1 MLIRFCCHLADTLHH
16 SSIKVYLSAIRSL
29 HIEEGHPSPLV
40 DCLRLQRVLRGIK
53 RHQGS
58 TRRQRQPITIE
69 LMHIIFQS
77 LNFSDYNHTMLWAA
91 CCLGF
96 FGFLRAGEF
105 TVNSP
110 FNPDLHLAVS
120 DVQADFLVNPSSFRI
135 HIKCSKTDP
144 FRQGC
149 HIYIGAGKRDLCP
162 VRALTQYLHVRG
174 STPGPLFLLSDG
186 TPLHRQWLT
195 SNIQSIFS
203 AAGVPGCYTGHRFR
217 IGAATSAASRGLP
230 DHLIKTLGRWSSD
243 AYQIY
248 IRTPVSTIV
257 GVASLL
263 S

>member
-1 MLIRFCCHLADTLHH
+1 MHL
-16 SSIKVYLSAIRSL
+16 
-29 HIEEGHPSPLV
+29 
-40 DCLRLQRVLRGIK
+40 
-53 RHQGS
+53 
-58 TRRQRQPITIE
+58 
-69 LMHIIFQS
+69 IFQS

-96 FGFLRAGEF
+96 CGFLRAGEF

-110 FNPDLHLAVS
+110 FNPDIHLAVS
-120 DVQADFLVNPSSFRI
+120 DVQADSLVNPSSFRI

-203 AAGVPGCYTGHRFR
+203 AAGVPGCYTGHSFR

-230 DHLIKTLGRWSSD
+230 DHLIKTLSRWSSD

-248 IRTPVSTIV
+248 IHSPVSNIV

-263 S
+263 T

>member
-1 MLIRFCCHLADTLHH
+1 
-16 SSIKVYLSAIRSL
+16 
-29 HIEEGHPSPLV
+29 
-40 DCLRLQRVLRGIK
+40 
-53 RHQGS
+53 
-58 TRRQRQPITIE
+58 
-69 LMHIIFQS
+69 
-77 LNFSDYNHTMLWAA
+77 MLWAA

-96 FGFLRAGEF
+96 YEF

-110 FNPDLHLAVS
+110 FNPDIHLAVS
-120 DVQADFLVNPSSFRI
+120 DVQADSLVNPNSFRI

-203 AAGVPGCYTGHRFR
+203 AAGVPGCYTSL
-217 IGAATSAASRGLP
+217 ASALALLLQQP
-230 DHLIKTLGRWSSD
+230 LV
-243 AYQIY
+243 AYQITSSRHLADCPAMR
-248 IRTPVSTIV
+248 IRSILTHPLV
-257 GVASLL
+257 L
-263 S
+263 SWG

>member
-1 MLIRFCCHLADTLHH
+1 M
-16 SSIKVYLSAIRSL
+16 
-29 HIEEGHPSPLV
+29 
-40 DCLRLQRVLRGIK
+40 Q
-53 RHQGS
+53 
-58 TRRQRQPITIE
+58 
-69 LMHIIFQS
+69 IIFQS

-96 FGFLRAGEF
+96 CGFLRAGEF

-110 FNPDLHLAVS
+110 FNPDIHLAVS
-120 DVQADFLVNPSSFRI
+120 DVQADSLVNPSSFRI
-135 HIKCSKTDP
+135 HIKCSRTDP
-144 FRQGC
+144 FRQGY
-149 HIYIGAGKRDLCP
+149 HIYIGVGERDLCP
-162 VRALTQYLHVRG
+162 LRTLTQYLHVRG

-195 SNIQSIFS
+195 SSIQSIFS
-203 AAGVPGCYTGHRFR
+203 AAGVTGCYTGHSFR

-248 IRTPVSTIV
+248 IHTPVSTIV

-263 S
+263 T